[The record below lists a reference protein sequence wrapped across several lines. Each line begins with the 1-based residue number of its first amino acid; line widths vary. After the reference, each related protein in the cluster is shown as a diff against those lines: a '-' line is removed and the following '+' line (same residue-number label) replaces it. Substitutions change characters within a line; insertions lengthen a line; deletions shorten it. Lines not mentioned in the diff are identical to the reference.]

1 MTEYCRNRYYYS
13 MKTLIITNNPKVSID
28 FSNTENVE
36 LHEDLAQDEIL
47 KLARDHIHVGA
58 RLIMHPM
65 MGRIKPHETPY
76 KSVYLE
82 KLQGPV
88 HMDSIIIIED
98 SMAETRKFIN
108 NTYQRKYDEPLLED
122 LQFIDYLLIK
132 NGVDE
137 YRR

>member
-1 MTEYCRNRYYYS
+1 MNA
-13 MKTLIITNNPKVSID
+13 LIITNNPKVNIE
-28 FSNTENVE
+28 FFNKENIE
-36 LHEDLAQDEIL
+36 FHEDADQEEIL
-47 KLARDHIHVGA
+47 RIARDYIHVGA
-58 RLIMHPM
+58 KLIMHPM

>member
-1 MTEYCRNRYYYS
+1 MNS
-13 MKTLIITNNPKVSID
+13 LIITNNPKVNIE
-28 FSNTENVE
+28 FFNKENIE
-36 LHEDLAQDEIL
+36 FHEGADQEEIL
-47 KLARDHIHVGA
+47 RIARDYIHMGA
-58 RLIMHPM
+58 KLIMHPM

-122 LQFIDYLLIK
+122 LQYIDYLLIK

>member
-1 MTEYCRNRYYYS
+1 MNA
-13 MKTLIITNNPKVSID
+13 LIITNNPKVNIE
-28 FSNTENVE
+28 FFNKENIE
-36 LHEDLAQDEIL
+36 FHEDADQEEIL
-47 KLARDHIHVGA
+47 RIARDYIHVGA
-58 RLIMHPM
+58 KLIMHPM

-122 LQFIDYLLIK
+122 LQYIDYLLIK

>member
-1 MTEYCRNRYYYS
+1 M
-13 MKTLIITNNPKVSID
+13 IITNNPKVNIE
-28 FSNTENVE
+28 FFNKENIE
-36 LHEDLAQDEIL
+36 FHEGADQEEIL
-47 KLARDHIHVGA
+47 RIARDYIHMGA
-58 RLIMHPM
+58 KLIMHPM

-88 HMDSIIIIED
+88 HMDSVIIIED

>member
-1 MTEYCRNRYYYS
+1 MNA
-13 MKTLIITNNPKVSID
+13 LIITNNPKVNIEY
-28 FSNTENVE
+28 FNKENIE
-36 LHEDLAQDEIL
+36 FHEGADQEEIL
-47 KLARDHIHVGA
+47 RIARDYIHVGA

-82 KLQGPV
+82 KVQGPV

-98 SMAETRKFIN
+98 SMAETRKFIS
-108 NTYQRKYDEPLLED
+108 NTYQKKYDEPLLED
-122 LQFIDYLLIK
+122 LQYIDYLLVK

>member
-1 MTEYCRNRYYYS
+1 MNA
-13 MKTLIITNNPKVSID
+13 LIITNNPKVNIE
-28 FSNTENVE
+28 FFNKENIE
-36 LHEDLAQDEIL
+36 FYEDASQEEIL
-47 KLARDHIHVGA
+47 RIARDYIHLGA

-82 KLQGPV
+82 KVQGPV

-98 SMAETRKFIN
+98 SMAETRKFIE
-108 NTYQRKYDEPLLED
+108 NTYQKKYDEPLLED
-122 LQFIDYLLIK
+122 LQFIDYLLVK

-137 YRR
+137 YRG

>member
-1 MTEYCRNRYYYS
+1 MNS
-13 MKTLIITNNPKVSID
+13 LIITNNPKVNIE
-28 FSNTENVE
+28 FFNKENIE
-36 LHEDLAQDEIL
+36 FHEGADQEEIL
-47 KLARDHIHVGA
+47 RIARDYIHMGA
-58 RLIMHPM
+58 KLIMHPM

>member
-1 MTEYCRNRYYYS
+1 MNA
-13 MKTLIITNNPKVSID
+13 LIITNNPKVNIE
-28 FSNTENVE
+28 FSNKEKIE
-36 LHEDLAQDEIL
+36 FHESASQEEVLRI
-47 KLARDHIHVGA
+47 ARDYIHVGA

-82 KLQGPV
+82 KVQGAV

-98 SMAETRKFIN
+98 SIAETKKFIE
-108 NTYQRKYDEPLLED
+108 NTYQKKYDDPLLED

>member
-1 MTEYCRNRYYYS
+1 M
-13 MKTLIITNNPKVSID
+13 IITNNPKVNIE
-28 FSNTENVE
+28 FFNKENIE
-36 LHEDLAQDEIL
+36 FHEGADQEEIL
-47 KLARDHIHVGA
+47 RIARDYIHMGA
-58 RLIMHPM
+58 KLIMHPM